1 MLPLDIDLSLT
12 EHDDDLIQDL
22 TEVQL
27 LIAPKVGK
35 MNSIVNDQQ
44 RELTNEE
51 IDKVISFL
59 QSMKS

>member
-1 MLPLDIDLSLT
+1 MLPLDIELSLT

-22 TEVQL
+22 TEIQL

-59 QSMKS
+59 QSMKL